1 MMKGNSMGMEE
12 GMVGGLA
19 GFARGEMTDRS
30 RLIDRQ
36 YDAGCAEIAA
46 MLEDAWARG
55 DREAVLNV
63 EGVGLGFKR
72 VKRRS
77 TSDLSLQVF
86 VKTKHR
92 EPGACKMPRF
102 AGGLRTDVIEQGEA
116 WVSLGGPP
124 KNHNSPSWP
133 EIAGTSIGLDTSSR
147 HGTAGCVVIDERG
160 RKYVLTCNHVVA
172 RGANP
177 QVGDWVSQAGPGSTH
192 YDARKALMFGRVA
205 GYVPIKHSQRV
216 HAGATHIPASSV
228 NTVDVALI
236 EIVEQEGLL
245 GEVQRRLKQPVSP
258 EIKGIGG
265 PRGPCPFSHEIRLDT
280 PVCKAGATTGVRYAK
295 IASVNK
301 SDWVYSKR
309 DGVARSAYHQGLVG
323 VYLKER
329 WYSSRFAGA
338 GDSGSLVVEVGT
350 KRPIGILMA
359 RATKS
364 RMAFVC
370 PIGEYLA
377 VNRLQL
383 WTGA

>member
-1 MMKGNSMGMEE
+1 MMKGISMGKE
-12 GMVGGLA
+12 GGMIGGIA
-19 GFARGEMTDRS
+19 GSGQRETSDRAG

-36 YDAGCAEIAA
+36 YEAGCAEIAG
-46 MLEDAWARG
+46 MLGEAWARG

-72 VKRRS
+72 VKRRA
-77 TSDLSLQVF
+77 TPVLALQVF
-86 VKTKHR
+86 VKTKHH
-92 EPGACKMPRF
+92 EPGPCAIPRF

-124 KNHNSPSWP
+124 KDHNSPSWP
-133 EIAGTSIGLDTSSR
+133 EIAGTSIGLDSSGR
-147 HGTAGCVVIDERG
+147 HGTAGCVVIDGRG
-160 RKYVLTCNHVVA
+160 TKYVLTCNHVVA

-205 GYVPIKHSQRV
+205 GYVPIVHSQKDETSTI
-216 HAGATHIPASSV
+216 APMAV

-236 EIVEQEGLL
+236 EIVQREGLP
-245 GEVQRRLKQPVSP
+245 GSAHGRLKQPVSP
-258 EIKGIGG
+258 DI
-265 PRGPCPFSHEIRLDT
+265 RGVGKPLGRCPFLHEIRLET

-301 SDWVYSKR
+301 RDWVYSKR
-309 DGVARSAYHQGLVG
+309 DGVSRAAFHQGLVG
-323 VYLKER
+323 IYLKEK
-329 WYSSRFAGA
+329 WYSSRFAGP
-338 GDSGSLVVEVGT
+338 GDSGSLVVETGT
-350 KRPIGILMA
+350 NRPIGILMA

-364 RMAFVC
+364 RMALVC
-370 PIGEYLA
+370 PIAEYLS
-377 VNRLQL
+377 VNGLRL